1 MDYLETFEPLHELEP
16 DEIEHVLNQI
26 WHCKECIFTEELSAK
41 EVEEIGN
48 RATGM
53 IKILI
58 HTLKKSLIY
67 FFPDRDIEISELSDV
82 YQATEYK
89 YLLLDSG
96 QYSTPLNEGA
106 DALVKLY
113 SEIGPYY
120 GNFPLSKEEMEQK
133 QIDFAEMKLSLKNYF
148 IPASRF
154 FHERK
159 MREAKPLI
167 EEGVKRIKQLHAPKE
182 KRNQYILAYCHELM
196 KKRASPSAPHLFSR
210 FPYSKQ
216 NAVLVDGVR
225 IFRNFDSN
233 TGEEKIITYMPDGKA
248 KQPLGL
254 RGFTKNYWRDF
265 KKKKKKER

>member
-89 YLLLDSG
+89 YLLLDSR

-120 GNFPLSKEEMEQK
+120 GNFPLSKEEMEQE

-167 EEGVKRIKQLHAPKE
+167 EEGEKRIKQLHATKN
-182 KRNQYILAYCHELM
+182 KKNKHVLGYCQQLM
-196 KKRASPSAPHLFSR
+196 KIKKSPSAQRLFIR
-210 FPYSKQ
+210 FPNCEKK
-216 NAVLVDGVR
+216 AVTINGAR
-225 IFRNFDSN
+225 IFRELTEN
-233 TGEEKIITYMPDGKA
+233 GEEKVICIMPDGRRREIG
-248 KQPLGL
+248 QRP
-254 RGFTKNYWRDF
+254 FNDYF
-265 KKKKKKER
+265 QYVKKILNVNS